1 MFDADDEIEEEYYT
15 DYAVYHTRCLTSPPH
30 EAPIDRLTHVACG
43 RACVC
48 VCCVVCRERSSKALS
63 ANIVITDHS
72 PLIFH
77 RIRALAEVTPQEYL
91 VRTPPPP
98 TSTALRTSHDPQTQL

>member
-1 MFDADDEIEEEYYT
+1 MFGADDEIEEEYYT
-15 DYAVYHTRCLTSPPH
+15 DYAVYHTRCLSPIS
-30 EAPIDRLTHVACG
+30 AARVTDRSPDACC
-43 RACVC
+43 AAVFVC
-48 VCCVVCRERSSKALS
+48 VCRVSCVCRERSSKALS

-77 RIRALAEVTPQEYL
+77 RIRTLAEVTPEEYL

-98 TSTALRTSHDPQTQL
+98 LDIARPID